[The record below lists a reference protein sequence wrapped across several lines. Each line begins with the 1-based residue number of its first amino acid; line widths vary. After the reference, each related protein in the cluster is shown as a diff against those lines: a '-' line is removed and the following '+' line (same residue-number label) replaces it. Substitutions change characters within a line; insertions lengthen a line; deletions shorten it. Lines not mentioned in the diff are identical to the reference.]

1 MLRVLYHIG
10 KDTKYIANKQVCNR
24 FFCPPPAGR
33 RTQQKREEE
42 QVESK
47 DTYIIKVWTNSEDA
61 QNRNIH
67 ITHRQDYNIIF

>member
-1 MLRVLYHIG
+1 M
-10 KDTKYIANKQVCNR
+10 QS

-47 DTYIIKVWTNSEDA
+47 DTYIIKVWTNSEDNDA
-61 QNRNIH
+61 FGRNLPL
-67 ITHRQDYNIIF
+67 RGKRDGSDEC

>member
-1 MLRVLYHIG
+1 M
-10 KDTKYIANKQVCNR
+10 QS

-47 DTYIIKVWTNSEDA
+47 DTYIIKVWTNREDIPS
-61 QNRNIH
+61 RNIH

>member
-1 MLRVLYHIG
+1 MTYL
-10 KDTKYIANKQVCNR
+10 
-24 FFCPPPAGR
+24 PPAGR

-47 DTYIIKVWTNSEDA
+47 DIYNKVWTNREDA

-67 ITHRQDYNIIF
+67 IIHRQDYNIIF